1 MSTFFRALE
10 RAEQERA
17 LRRTTMPA
25 PAPSEE
31 AIPGAASVVPARE
44 ELAPQPPVTLP
55 DPTREPSPTAPTPR
69 PRKPAAV
76 APRPRREADRDPEGR
91 DRQLEEHLVSL
102 LAPSSFEADQYRAL
116 RHTIEQFRRS
126 AELSVIAVSS
136 PDASDGK
143 TTTAINLAGTLAQ
156 APDARVLLVDADLRG
171 PSLAANLGLG
181 GSGEA
186 GLVDVI
192 LDSSLSLESVTQER
206 PDLNLSVVT
215 AGCSPA
221 SPYEVLKSPR
231 VGTILAE
238 ARERYDY
245 IILDTPPLVS
255 VPDSRVIGK
264 WVDGF
269 LIVVAAHRT
278 PRPLLQEALNL
289 MEPAKI
295 VGLVFNGDD
304 RHVSRGFYATKQRRG
319 FRGMTNGKQT
329 AVDG

>member
-156 APDARVLLVDADLRG
+156 AP
-171 PSLAANLGLG
+171 
-181 GSGEA
+181 E
-186 GLVDVI
+186 
-192 LDSSLSLESVTQER
+192 
-206 PDLNLSVVT
+206 
-215 AGCSPA
+215 
-221 SPYEVLKSPR
+221 
-231 VGTILAE
+231 
-238 ARERYDY
+238 
-245 IILDTPPLVS
+245 
-255 VPDSRVIGK
+255 IGR
-264 WVDGF
+264 
-269 LIVVAAHRT
+269 AH
-278 PRPLLQEALNL
+278 
-289 MEPAKI
+289 
-295 VGLVFNGDD
+295 V
-304 RHVSRGFYATKQRRG
+304 
-319 FRGMTNGKQT
+319 
-329 AVDG
+329 